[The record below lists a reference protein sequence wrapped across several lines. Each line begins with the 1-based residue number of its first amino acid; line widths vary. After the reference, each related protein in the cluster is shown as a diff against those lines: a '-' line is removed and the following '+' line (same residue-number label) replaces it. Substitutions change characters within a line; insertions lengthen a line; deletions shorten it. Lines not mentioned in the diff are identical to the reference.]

1 MENITLEDLG
11 LSERYTI
18 ESTMYNE
25 NLHLARVSI
34 QHKNIYH
41 IITEEGEML
50 GEVSGKFMN
59 NVTSLGEYPAVGD
72 WVLVDRTNNK
82 GGNAI
87 IHHVLTRK
95 SYFERK
101 VAGRRMDNQVLAA
114 NVDTVFICMALN
126 NNFNVRR
133 LERYIAV
140 AWDSMA
146 TPVVVL
152 TKADLCE
159 DIDEKL
165 IQVEEVAM
173 GIDVLVTSSVSEEG
187 FEKVKEYIGKGK
199 TVALIGSSGVGK
211 STMINKILGTCEI
224 ETTEVGAGD
233 KGRHT
238 TTHRQ
243 MFLVQGG
250 GILIDTPG
258 MRELGMISGDLEK
271 GFSDIEELESKCKFS
286 DCKHETEPGCAVK
299 KAIEEGLLSEERLI
313 SYKKLQKELAY
324 SELKSKMAEKEKIKN
339 MFGSTSAMGKI
350 RKQIKNKNKRR

>member
-1 MENITLEDLG
+1 MQNITLEDLG

-18 ESTMYNE
+18 ESTMYSE
-25 NLHLARVSI
+25 DLHLSRVSI

-41 IITEEGEML
+41 VITEEGEML
-50 GEVSGKFMN
+50 AEVSGKFIN
-59 NVTSLGEYPAVGD
+59 SATSFGDYPAVGD

-95 SYFERK
+95 SCFERK
-101 VAGRRMDNQVLAA
+101 VAGKRMDNQVLAA

-133 LERYIAV
+133 LERYISV
-140 AWDSMA
+140 AWDSRA

-159 DIDEKL
+159 NIDEKL
-165 IQVEEVAM
+165 LEVEEVAI
-173 GIDVLVTSSVSEEG
+173 GIDILVTSSVSEEG
-187 FEKVKEYIGKGK
+187 FEKVKEYITKGK

-211 STMINKILGTCEI
+211 STMINKILGTDEI

-243 MFLVQGG
+243 MFLVPGG
-250 GILIDTPG
+250 GVLLDTPG
-258 MRELGMISGDLEK
+258 MRELGMISGDLAK
-271 GFSDIEELESKCKFS
+271 GFSDIEELEAKCKFS
-286 DCKHETEPGCAVK
+286 DCKHESEPGCAVK

-313 SYKKLQKELAY
+313 SYRKLQKELAY
-324 SELKSKMAEKEKIKN
+324 SELKSRQAEKEKIKG
-339 MFGSTSAMGKI
+339 MFGSFSNMAKM
-350 RKQIKNKNKRR
+350 RKQIKNKDKRR